1 MFLSTMSSSSSTPIP
16 NILTGTSDTPTEER
30 SGYESDSET
39 DESDVG
45 SDMVVRLK
53 DIATI
58 GKLYIDKVLVASDK
72 PRYPHKAALLE
83 KISLL

>member
-1 MFLSTMSSSSSTPIP
+1 MTSSPSTPIS
-16 NILTGTSDTPTEER
+16 NILTEASNTPTEER

-39 DESDVG
+39 DESDIE

-58 GKLYIDKVLVASDK
+58 GKLYVEKVLVASDRT
-72 PRYPHKAALLE
+72 RYPPKAALLE